1 MIYVTREARQELE
14 KLVSS
19 NKGLHGTYLR
29 IIDKGHGELGL
40 VADGMKP
47 DDQVVEYEGKVLLV
61 AEPGLASDP
70 RSISLDAYKSYN
82 ALRIVISEEV
92 VNHLSSTVTV
102 NWIPFPQSS
111 YHQN

>member
-1 MIYVTREARQELE
+1 MIYVTKEARQELE

-19 NKGLHGTYLR
+19 NEGLHGTYLR

-47 DDQVVEYEGKVLLV
+47 DDQVVEYKGKVLLV
-61 AEPGLASDP
+61 AEPGLVSNP
-70 RSISLDAYKSYN
+70 RSISLDAYTASN
-82 ALRIVISEEV
+82 ALRMVISEEV
-92 VNHLSSTVTV
+92 VHQLSTTVTV

-111 YHQN
+111 YHHN